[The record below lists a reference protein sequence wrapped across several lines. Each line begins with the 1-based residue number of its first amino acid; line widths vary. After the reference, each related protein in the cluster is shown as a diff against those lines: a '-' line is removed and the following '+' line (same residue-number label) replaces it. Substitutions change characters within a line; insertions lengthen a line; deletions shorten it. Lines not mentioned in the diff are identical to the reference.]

1 MATVS
6 GTDNQAAC
14 RKALSA
20 INFAS
25 LNGILTDALVNANAT
40 VTALISAMGLQALV
54 AGNSQD
60 AILMCQRGL
69 RIGNLT
75 GAIPETHAQTTVS
88 GLRTLVSAN
97 TPDVTNPTTYCGES
111 PQ

>member
-1 MATVS
+1 MAIVS

-25 LNGILTDALVNANAT
+25 LNGILTNALVNANST
-40 VTALISAMGLQALV
+40 VTTLINAMGNQALV
-54 AGNSQD
+54 AGDSQD
-60 AILMCQRGL
+60 AIRQCQTGV

-75 GAIPETHAQTTVS
+75 GAIPETTGVTTVA
-88 GLRTLVSAN
+88 GLRNLVSAN
-97 TPDVTNPTTYCGES
+97 TPDVSDPTNYTAEL

>member
-1 MATVS
+1 MATVTGS
-6 GTDNQAAC
+6 DNQAAC

-25 LNGILTDALVNANAT
+25 LNGVLTDTLVNTYST
-40 VTALISAMGLQALV
+40 VTTLIAAMGLQPLV
-54 AGNSQD
+54 AGDSMD
-60 AILMCQRGL
+60 AIGAMQRGL

-75 GAIPETHAQTTVS
+75 GAIPETHAQTTVA

-97 TPDVTNPTTYCGES
+97 TPDVSSPTTYTAEF
-111 PQ
+111 PN

>member
-1 MATVS
+1 MAIVS

-25 LNGILTDALVNANAT
+25 ANSILTDTIVNANST
-40 VTALISAMGLQALV
+40 VTTLITAMGNQAV
-54 AGNSQD
+54 IAGSSPD
-60 AILMCQRGL
+60 AIRQCQVGIRL
-69 RIGNLT
+69 GNLA
-75 GAIPETHAQTTVS
+75 GAIPETTGVTTVA
-88 GLRTLVSAN
+88 GLRNLVSAN
-97 TPDVTNPTTYCGES
+97 TPDVSNPTSFTAEL